1 MRGAKIEDVA
11 PNAKHLS
18 TKHGVSE
25 IIIHVGTNN
34 TYDSPEKIAAKI
46 TSLCETTDNISDN
59 FIYHPS
65 QEPVSLPTQ
74 EGG

>member
-25 IIIHVGTNN
+25 IIFHVGTNN
-34 TYDSPEKIAAKI
+34 TYDSPEKIAAKT
-46 TSLCETTDNISDN
+46 TSLCET
-59 FIYHPS
+59 
-65 QEPVSLPTQ
+65 LPTTSVTISSIIHRKN
-74 EGG
+74 